1 MKLPALTLRGFKR
14 PRDVAG
20 LELGRLER
28 RVMDQ
33 VWLRNEVSVRDM
45 YRIFEGC
52 IAYTTLMTTL
62 YRLYRKGVLNRRK
75 LGRAFLYSPRFS
87 AEEFER
93 GIAKD
98 LIEGLLDRAENRV
111 EPLLA
116 CIVDTVSERDRN
128 CLDVLDRI
136 VRRKKRELLRKPF
149 P

>member
-1 MKLPALTLRGFKR
+1 MKLPSLTLRGFKR
-14 PRDVAG
+14 PREVAG

-28 RVMDQ
+28 RVMEQAWQRD
-33 VWLRNEVSVRDM
+33 EISVRD
-45 YRIFEGC
+45 IFWVFEGRV
-52 IAYTTLMTTL
+52 AYTTLMTTL
-62 YRLYRKGVLNRRK
+62 CRLHRKGVLNRRK

-98 LIEGLLDRAENRV
+98 LIEGLLDRAVNRV

-116 CIVDTVSERDRN
+116 CIVDTVSEQDRD

-136 VRRKKRELLRKPF
+136 VRQKKRELLRKP
-149 P
+149 

>member
-1 MKLPALTLRGFKR
+1 MKLPSFTLRGFKR

-20 LELGRLER
+20 LELGKLERQVMKFAWRLE
-28 RVMDQ
+28 
-33 VWLRNEVSVRDM
+33 EISARDV
-45 YRIFEGC
+45 YRIFEGR

-75 LGRAFLYSPRFS
+75 LGRAFLYSPRIS

-98 LIEGLLDRAENRV
+98 LIEGLLDRAVNRV

-116 CIVDTVSERDRN
+116 CIVDTVSEQDRDS
-128 CLDVLDRI
+128 LDVLDRI
-136 VRRKKRELLRKPF
+136 IRQKKRGLLRKS
-149 P
+149 

>member
-1 MKLPALTLRGFKR
+1 MKLPSFTLRGFKR

-20 LELGRLER
+20 LELGKLERQVMKFAWRLE
-28 RVMDQ
+28 
-33 VWLRNEVSVRDM
+33 EISARDV
-45 YRIFEGC
+45 YRIFEGR

-75 LGRAFLYSPRFS
+75 LGRAFLYSPRIS

-98 LIEGLLDRAENRV
+98 LIEGLLDRAVNRV

-116 CIVDTVSERDRN
+116 CIVDTVSEQDRDS
-128 CLDVLDRI
+128 LDVLDRI
-136 VRRKKRELLRKPF
+136 IRQKKRELLRKS
-149 P
+149 

>member
-1 MKLPALTLRGFKR
+1 MKLPSFTLRGFKR
-14 PRDVAG
+14 PREVAG

-28 RVMDQ
+28 QVMEQAWRCD
-33 VWLRNEVSVRDM
+33 EISVRDI
-45 YRIFEGC
+45 YRFFEGR

-62 YRLYRKGVLNRRK
+62 YRLYRKGVLKRRK

-98 LIEGLLDRAENRV
+98 LIEGLLDRAVNRV

-116 CIVDTVSERDRN
+116 CIVDTVSEQDRE

-136 VRRKKRELLRKPF
+136 VRQKKRELLRKP
-149 P
+149 

>member
-1 MKLPALTLRGFKR
+1 MKLPSFTLRGFRR

-28 RVMDQ
+28 RVMEQAWRRD
-33 VWLRNEVSVRDM
+33 EISVRDIF
-45 YRIFEGC
+45 RVFEGR

-62 YRLYRKGVLNRRK
+62 YRLYRKGVLDRRK
-75 LGRAFLYSPRFS
+75 RGRAFLYSPRFS

-98 LIEGLLDRAENRV
+98 LIEGLLDRAVNRV

-116 CIVDTVSERDRN
+116 CIVDTVSEQDRD

-136 VRRKKRELLRKPF
+136 VRQKKRELLRKP
-149 P
+149 